1 MKAAGKKSR
10 RRLGRLGKTVRNLS
24 LSALLLGLLWFNSGF
39 SAWTAGGA
47 LDRAE
52 RRQLLPPGTVQYQE
66 MGDRNR
72 VLVTGEGYAYTG
84 IVQRTRLWYS
94 ASILE
99 LISLEGEPR
108 LLTWGFSGMIDDR
121 GQETLPVF
129 CLDPP
134 EGTARAEMTLTGDY
148 VHTVGEYQGDD
159 QHEAGQKGDGAQGQ
173 RQPHQKGVP
182 GAEAPQKGGQTAA
195 ALHLK
200 LAVGP
205 LGQPAQHGQKA
216 APDRQTQR
224 VGVQPLGPPGHPLS
238 GGLLPGGRRPHREH
252 PGGLGRRGLG
262 GR

>member
-148 VHTVGEYQGDD
+148 VHTVGEYQGDVEHILERREETLTFYG
-159 QHEAGQKGDGAQGQ
+159 QGEALDEDLV
-173 RQPHQKGVP
+173 RLDFT
-182 GAEAPQKGGQTAA
+182 AEDEEQQDVLSGL
-195 ALHLK
+195 LH
-200 LAVGP
+200 GSGE
-205 LGQPAQHGQKA
+205 LGQITDGQSSHWVPQA
-216 APDRQTQR
+216 TRYQVDFYRAD
-224 VGVQPLGPPGHPLS
+224 
-238 GGLLPGGRRPHREH
+238 GGLIGSIQGDWDGGA
-252 PGGLGRRGLG
+252 
-262 GR
+262 

>member
-129 CLDPP
+129 CLAPP

-148 VHTVGEYQGDD
+148 VHTVGEYQGDVEHILERREETLTFHG
-159 QHEAGQKGDGAQGQ
+159 QGEALDENLVRLDFTVEDEEQQDVLSGL
-173 RQPHQKGVP
+173 
-182 GAEAPQKGGQTAA
+182 
-195 ALHLK
+195 LH
-200 LAVGP
+200 GSGE
-205 LGQPAQHGQKA
+205 LGQITDGQSSHWVPQA
-216 APDRQTQR
+216 TRYQVDFYRAD
-224 VGVQPLGPPGHPLS
+224 
-238 GGLLPGGRRPHREH
+238 GGLIGSIQGDWDGGA
-252 PGGLGRRGLG
+252 
-262 GR
+262 

>member
-108 LLTWGFSGMIDDR
+108 LPTWGFSGMIDDR

-148 VHTVGEYQGDD
+148 VHTVGEYQGDVEHILERREETLTFHG
-159 QHEAGQKGDGAQGQ
+159 QGEALDENLVRLDFTVEDEEQQDVLSGL
-173 RQPHQKGVP
+173 
-182 GAEAPQKGGQTAA
+182 
-195 ALHLK
+195 LH
-200 LAVGP
+200 GSGE
-205 LGQPAQHGQKA
+205 LGQITDGQSSHWVPQA
-216 APDRQTQR
+216 TRYQVDFYRAD
-224 VGVQPLGPPGHPLS
+224 
-238 GGLLPGGRRPHREH
+238 GGLIGSIQGDWDGGA
-252 PGGLGRRGLG
+252 
-262 GR
+262 

>member
-134 EGTARAEMTLTGDY
+134 EGTARAEMILTGDY
-148 VHTVGEYQGDD
+148 VHTVGEYQGDVEHILERREETLTFHG
-159 QHEAGQKGDGAQGQ
+159 QGEALDENLVRLDFTVEDEEQQDVLSGL
-173 RQPHQKGVP
+173 
-182 GAEAPQKGGQTAA
+182 
-195 ALHLK
+195 LH
-200 LAVGP
+200 GSGE
-205 LGQPAQHGQKA
+205 LGQITDGQSSHWVPQA
-216 APDRQTQR
+216 TRYQVDFYRAD
-224 VGVQPLGPPGHPLS
+224 
-238 GGLLPGGRRPHREH
+238 GGLIGSIQGDWDGGA
-252 PGGLGRRGLG
+252 
-262 GR
+262 

>member
-1 MKAAGKKSR
+1 MKGARRKSR

-148 VHTVGEYQGDD
+148 VHTVGEYQGDVEHILERREETLTFHG
-159 QHEAGQKGDGAQGQ
+159 QGEALDENLVRLDFTVEDEEQQDVLSGL
-173 RQPHQKGVP
+173 
-182 GAEAPQKGGQTAA
+182 
-195 ALHLK
+195 LH
-200 LAVGP
+200 GSGE
-205 LGQPAQHGQKA
+205 LGQITDGQSSHWVPQA
-216 APDRQTQR
+216 TRYQVDFYRAD
-224 VGVQPLGPPGHPLS
+224 
-238 GGLLPGGRRPHREH
+238 GGLIGSIQGDWDGGA
-252 PGGLGRRGLG
+252 
-262 GR
+262 

>member
-129 CLDPP
+129 CLDPA

-148 VHTVGEYQGDD
+148 VHTVGEYQGDVEHILERREETLTFHG
-159 QHEAGQKGDGAQGQ
+159 QGEALDENLVRLDFTVEDEEQQDVLSGL
-173 RQPHQKGVP
+173 
-182 GAEAPQKGGQTAA
+182 
-195 ALHLK
+195 LH
-200 LAVGP
+200 GSGE
-205 LGQPAQHGQKA
+205 LGQITDGQSSHWVPQA
-216 APDRQTQR
+216 TRYQVDFYRAD
-224 VGVQPLGPPGHPLS
+224 
-238 GGLLPGGRRPHREH
+238 GGLIGSIQGDWDGGA
-252 PGGLGRRGLG
+252 
-262 GR
+262 

>member
-10 RRLGRLGKTVRNLS
+10 RRLGRLGKTVRTLS

-148 VHTVGEYQGDD
+148 VHTVGEYQGDVEHILERREETLTFHG
-159 QHEAGQKGDGAQGQ
+159 QGEALDENLVRLDFTVEDEEQQDVLSGL
-173 RQPHQKGVP
+173 
-182 GAEAPQKGGQTAA
+182 
-195 ALHLK
+195 LH
-200 LAVGP
+200 GSGE
-205 LGQPAQHGQKA
+205 LGQITDGQSSHWVPQA
-216 APDRQTQR
+216 TRYQVDFYRAD
-224 VGVQPLGPPGHPLS
+224 
-238 GGLLPGGRRPHREH
+238 GGLIGSIQGDWDGGA
-252 PGGLGRRGLG
+252 
-262 GR
+262 

>member
-148 VHTVGEYQGDD
+148 VHTVGEYQGDVEHILERREETLTFHG
-159 QHEAGQKGDGAQGQ
+159 QGEALDENLVRLDFTVEDEEQKDVLSGL
-173 RQPHQKGVP
+173 
-182 GAEAPQKGGQTAA
+182 
-195 ALHLK
+195 LH
-200 LAVGP
+200 GSGE
-205 LGQPAQHGQKA
+205 LGQITDEQSSHWVPQATRYQVDFYRA
-216 APDRQTQR
+216 D
-224 VGVQPLGPPGHPLS
+224 
-238 GGLLPGGRRPHREH
+238 GGLIGSIQGDWDGGA
-252 PGGLGRRGLG
+252 
-262 GR
+262 

>member
-10 RRLGRLGKTVRNLS
+10 RCLGRLGKTVRNLS

-148 VHTVGEYQGDD
+148 VHTVGEYQGDVEHILERREETLTFHG
-159 QHEAGQKGDGAQGQ
+159 QGEALDENLVRLDFTVEDEEQQDVLSGL
-173 RQPHQKGVP
+173 
-182 GAEAPQKGGQTAA
+182 
-195 ALHLK
+195 LH
-200 LAVGP
+200 GSGE
-205 LGQPAQHGQKA
+205 LGQITDGQSSHWVPQA
-216 APDRQTQR
+216 TRYQVDFYRAD
-224 VGVQPLGPPGHPLS
+224 
-238 GGLLPGGRRPHREH
+238 GGLIGSIQGDWDGGA
-252 PGGLGRRGLG
+252 
-262 GR
+262 

>member
-1 MKAAGKKSR
+1 MNTARRKSR

-52 RRQLLPPGTVQYQE
+52 RRRLLPPGTVQYQE
-66 MGDRNR
+66 AGDRNR
-72 VLVTGEGYAYTG
+72 VLVTGEGYAYIG

-108 LLTWGFSGMIDDR
+108 LLTWGFAGMIEDW

-134 EGTARAEMTLTGDY
+134 NGTARAEMTLTGDY
-148 VHTVGEYQGDD
+148 VHTVGEYQGDVE
-159 QHEAGQKGDGAQGQ
+159 HILERREETLTFCGRGEALDENLV
-173 RQPHQKGVP
+173 RLDFM
-182 GAEAPQKGGQTAA
+182 AEDEEQQDVLSGL
-195 ALHLK
+195 LH
-200 LAVGP
+200 GSGE
-205 LGQPAQHGQKA
+205 LGQITDGQSSHWVPKA
-216 APDRQTQR
+216 ARYQVDFYRAD
-224 VGVQPLGPPGHPLS
+224 
-238 GGLLPGGRRPHREH
+238 GGLIGSIQGDWDGGA
-252 PGGLGRRGLG
+252 
-262 GR
+262 

>member
-1 MKAAGKKSR
+1 MKGARRKLR

-66 MGDRNR
+66 AGDRNR

-148 VHTVGEYQGDD
+148 VHTVGEYQGDVEHILERREETLTFHG
-159 QHEAGQKGDGAQGQ
+159 QGEALDENLVRLDFTVEDEEQQDVLSGL
-173 RQPHQKGVP
+173 
-182 GAEAPQKGGQTAA
+182 
-195 ALHLK
+195 LH
-200 LAVGP
+200 GSGE
-205 LGQPAQHGQKA
+205 LGQITDGQSSHWVPQA
-216 APDRQTQR
+216 TRYQVDFDRAD
-224 VGVQPLGPPGHPLS
+224 
-238 GGLLPGGRRPHREH
+238 GGLIGSIQGDWDGGA
-252 PGGLGRRGLG
+252 
-262 GR
+262 

>member
-1 MKAAGKKSR
+1 MNTARRKSR

-148 VHTVGEYQGDD
+148 VHTVGEYQGDVEHILERREETLTFHG
-159 QHEAGQKGDGAQGQ
+159 QGEALDENLVRLDFTVEDEEQQDVLSGL
-173 RQPHQKGVP
+173 
-182 GAEAPQKGGQTAA
+182 
-195 ALHLK
+195 LH
-200 LAVGP
+200 GSGE
-205 LGQPAQHGQKA
+205 LGQITDGQSSHWVPQA
-216 APDRQTQR
+216 TRYQVDFYRAD
-224 VGVQPLGPPGHPLS
+224 
-238 GGLLPGGRRPHREH
+238 GGLIGSIQGDWDGGA
-252 PGGLGRRGLG
+252 
-262 GR
+262 

>member
-1 MKAAGKKSR
+1 MKTVRRKSR

-66 MGDRNR
+66 VGDRNR

-94 ASILE
+94 AFILE

-148 VHTVGEYQGDD
+148 VHTVGEYQGDVE
-159 QHEAGQKGDGAQGQ
+159 HILELREETLTFCGRG
-173 RQPHQKGVP
+173 
-182 GAEAPQKGGQTAA
+182 A
-195 ALHLK
+195 ALNENLVRLDFTAEDEEQQDVLSGLLH
-200 LAVGP
+200 GSGE
-205 LGQPAQHGQKA
+205 LGQITDGQSSHWVPKA
-216 APDRQTQR
+216 ARYQVDFYRAD
-224 VGVQPLGPPGHPLS
+224 
-238 GGLLPGGRRPHREH
+238 GGLIGSIQGDWDS
-252 PGGLGRRGLG
+252 GA
-262 GR
+262 

>member
-134 EGTARAEMTLTGDY
+134 NGTARAEMTLTGDY
-148 VHTVGEYQGDD
+148 VHTVGEYQGDVEHILERREETLTFHG
-159 QHEAGQKGDGAQGQ
+159 QGEALDENLVRLDFTVEDEEQQDVLSGL
-173 RQPHQKGVP
+173 
-182 GAEAPQKGGQTAA
+182 
-195 ALHLK
+195 LH
-200 LAVGP
+200 GSGE
-205 LGQPAQHGQKA
+205 LGQITDGQSSHWVPQA
-216 APDRQTQR
+216 TRYQVDFYRAD
-224 VGVQPLGPPGHPLS
+224 
-238 GGLLPGGRRPHREH
+238 GGLIGRIPGDWD
-252 PGGLGRRGLG
+252 GGA
-262 GR
+262 

>member
-148 VHTVGEYQGDD
+148 VHTVGEYQGDVEHILERREETLTFHG
-159 QHEAGQKGDGAQGQ
+159 QGEALDENLVRLDFTVEDEEQQDVLSGL
-173 RQPHQKGVP
+173 
-182 GAEAPQKGGQTAA
+182 
-195 ALHLK
+195 LH
-200 LAVGP
+200 GSGE
-205 LGQPAQHGQKA
+205 LGQITDGQSSHWVPQA
-216 APDRQTQR
+216 TRYQVDFYRAD
-224 VGVQPLGPPGHPLS
+224 
-238 GGLLPGGRRPHREH
+238 GGLIGSVQGDWDGGA
-252 PGGLGRRGLG
+252 
-262 GR
+262 

>member
-148 VHTVGEYQGDD
+148 VHTVGEYQGDVEHILERREETLTFHG
-159 QHEAGQKGDGAQGQ
+159 QGEALDENLV
-173 RQPHQKGVP
+173 RLDFT
-182 GAEAPQKGGQTAA
+182 AEDEEQQDVLSGL
-195 ALHLK
+195 LH
-200 LAVGP
+200 GSGE
-205 LGQPAQHGQKA
+205 LGQITDGQSSHWVPQA
-216 APDRQTQR
+216 TRYQVDFYRAD
-224 VGVQPLGPPGHPLS
+224 
-238 GGLLPGGRRPHREH
+238 GGLIGSIQGDWDGGA
-252 PGGLGRRGLG
+252 
-262 GR
+262 

>member
-1 MKAAGKKSR
+1 MNTARRKSR

-72 VLVTGEGYAYTG
+72 GLVTGEGYAYTG

-99 LISLEGEPR
+99 LISLGGEPR

-148 VHTVGEYQGDD
+148 VHTVGEYQGDVEHILERREETLTFHG
-159 QHEAGQKGDGAQGQ
+159 QGEALDENLVRLDFTVEDEEQQDVLSGL
-173 RQPHQKGVP
+173 
-182 GAEAPQKGGQTAA
+182 
-195 ALHLK
+195 LH
-200 LAVGP
+200 GSGE
-205 LGQPAQHGQKA
+205 LGQITDGQSSHWVPQA
-216 APDRQTQR
+216 TRYQVDFYRAD
-224 VGVQPLGPPGHPLS
+224 
-238 GGLLPGGRRPHREH
+238 GGLIGSIQGDWDGGA
-252 PGGLGRRGLG
+252 
-262 GR
+262 

>member
-108 LLTWGFSGMIDDR
+108 LLTWGVSGMIDGRD
-121 GQETLPVF
+121 QETLPVF

-134 EGTARAEMTLTGDY
+134 NGTARAEMTLTGDY
-148 VHTVGEYQGDD
+148 VHTVGEYQGDVEHILERREETLTFYG
-159 QHEAGQKGDGAQGQ
+159 QGEALDEDLV
-173 RQPHQKGVP
+173 RLDFT
-182 GAEAPQKGGQTAA
+182 AEDEEQQDVLSGL
-195 ALHLK
+195 LH
-200 LAVGP
+200 GSGE
-205 LGQPAQHGQKA
+205 LGQITDGQSSHWVPQA
-216 APDRQTQR
+216 TRYQVDFYRAD
-224 VGVQPLGPPGHPLS
+224 
-238 GGLLPGGRRPHREH
+238 GGLIGSIQGDWDGGA
-252 PGGLGRRGLG
+252 
-262 GR
+262 

>member
-1 MKAAGKKSR
+1 MNTARRKSR

-52 RRQLLPPGTVQYQE
+52 RRRLLPPGTVQYQE
-66 MGDRNR
+66 AGDRNR
-72 VLVTGEGYAYTG
+72 VLVTGEGYAYIG

-108 LLTWGFSGMIDDR
+108 LLTWGFAGMIEDW

-134 EGTARAEMTLTGDY
+134 NGTARAEMTLTGDY
-148 VHTVGEYQGDD
+148 VHTVGEYQGDVE
-159 QHEAGQKGDGAQGQ
+159 HILE
-173 RQPHQKGVP
+173 RR
-182 GAEAPQKGGQTAA
+182 EET
-195 ALHLK
+195 LTF
-200 LAVGP
+200 
-205 LGQPAQHGQKA
+205 HGQGEALDKNLVRL
-216 APDRQTQR
+216 DFT
-224 VGVQPLGPPGHPLS
+224 V
-238 GGLLPGGRRPHREH
+238 ED
-252 PGGLGRRGLG
+252 
-262 GR
+262 

>member
-47 LDRAE
+47 LNRAE

-148 VHTVGEYQGDD
+148 VHTVGEYQGDVEHILERREETLTFHG
-159 QHEAGQKGDGAQGQ
+159 QGEALDKNLVRLDFTVEDEEQQDVLSGL
-173 RQPHQKGVP
+173 
-182 GAEAPQKGGQTAA
+182 
-195 ALHLK
+195 LH
-200 LAVGP
+200 GSGE
-205 LGQPAQHGQKA
+205 LGQITDGQSSHWVPQA
-216 APDRQTQR
+216 TRYQVDFYRAD
-224 VGVQPLGPPGHPLS
+224 
-238 GGLLPGGRRPHREH
+238 GGLIGSIQGDWDGGA
-252 PGGLGRRGLG
+252 
-262 GR
+262 

>member
-148 VHTVGEYQGDD
+148 VHTVGEYQGDVEHILERREETLTFHG
-159 QHEAGQKGDGAQGQ
+159 QGEALDENLVRLDFTVEDEEQQEVLSGL
-173 RQPHQKGVP
+173 
-182 GAEAPQKGGQTAA
+182 
-195 ALHLK
+195 LH
-200 LAVGP
+200 GSGE
-205 LGQPAQHGQKA
+205 LGQITDGQSSHWVPQA
-216 APDRQTQR
+216 TRYQVDFYRAD
-224 VGVQPLGPPGHPLS
+224 
-238 GGLLPGGRRPHREH
+238 GGLIGSIQGDWDGGA
-252 PGGLGRRGLG
+252 
-262 GR
+262 

>member
-134 EGTARAEMTLTGDY
+134 EGTARAERTLTGDY
-148 VHTVGEYQGDD
+148 VHTVGEYQGDVEHILERREETLTVHG
-159 QHEAGQKGDGAQGQ
+159 QGEALDENLVRLDFTVEDEEQQDVLSGL
-173 RQPHQKGVP
+173 
-182 GAEAPQKGGQTAA
+182 
-195 ALHLK
+195 LH
-200 LAVGP
+200 GSGE
-205 LGQPAQHGQKA
+205 LGQITDGQSSHWVPQA
-216 APDRQTQR
+216 TRYQVDFYRAD
-224 VGVQPLGPPGHPLS
+224 
-238 GGLLPGGRRPHREH
+238 GGLIGSIQGDWDGGA
-252 PGGLGRRGLG
+252 
-262 GR
+262 

>member
-148 VHTVGEYQGDD
+148 VHTVGEYQGDVE
-159 QHEAGQKGDGAQGQ
+159 HILERREETLTFCGRGEALDENLV
-173 RQPHQKGVP
+173 RLDFT
-182 GAEAPQKGGQTAA
+182 AEDEEQQDVLSGL
-195 ALHLK
+195 LH
-200 LAVGP
+200 GSGE
-205 LGQPAQHGQKA
+205 LGQITDGQSSHWVPQA
-216 APDRQTQR
+216 TRYQVDFYRAD
-224 VGVQPLGPPGHPLS
+224 
-238 GGLLPGGRRPHREH
+238 GGLIGSIQGDWDGGA
-252 PGGLGRRGLG
+252 
-262 GR
+262 

>member
-148 VHTVGEYQGDD
+148 VHTVGEYQGDVEHILERREETLTFHG
-159 QHEAGQKGDGAQGQ
+159 QGEALDENLVRLDFTVEDEEQQDVLSGLLYGSG
-173 RQPHQKGVP
+173 
-182 GAEAPQKGGQTAA
+182 E
-195 ALHLK
+195 
-200 LAVGP
+200 
-205 LGQPAQHGQKA
+205 LGQITDGQSSHWVPQA
-216 APDRQTQR
+216 TRYQVDFYRAD
-224 VGVQPLGPPGHPLS
+224 
-238 GGLLPGGRRPHREH
+238 GGLIGSIQGDWDGGA
-252 PGGLGRRGLG
+252 
-262 GR
+262 

>member
-108 LLTWGFSGMIDDR
+108 LLTWGFSGMIDGRD
-121 GQETLPVF
+121 QETLPVF
-129 CLDPP
+129 CLAPP
-134 EGTARAEMTLTGDY
+134 EGTARAEMALTGDY
-148 VHTVGEYQGDD
+148 VHTVGEYQGDVEHILERREETLTFYG
-159 QHEAGQKGDGAQGQ
+159 QGEALDENLVRLDFTVEDEEQQDVLSGL
-173 RQPHQKGVP
+173 
-182 GAEAPQKGGQTAA
+182 
-195 ALHLK
+195 LH
-200 LAVGP
+200 GSGE
-205 LGQPAQHGQKA
+205 LGQITDGQSSHWVPQA
-216 APDRQTQR
+216 TRYQVDFYRAD
-224 VGVQPLGPPGHPLS
+224 
-238 GGLLPGGRRPHREH
+238 GGLIGSIQGDWDGGA
-252 PGGLGRRGLG
+252 
-262 GR
+262 

>member
-1 MKAAGKKSR
+1 MNTARRKSR

-47 LDRAE
+47 LNRAE

-108 LLTWGFSGMIDDR
+108 LLTWGFAGMIEDW

-134 EGTARAEMTLTGDY
+134 NGTARAEMTLTGDY
-148 VHTVGEYQGDD
+148 VHTVGEYQGDVEHILERREETLTFHG
-159 QHEAGQKGDGAQGQ
+159 QGEALDENLVRLDFTVEDEEQQDVLSGL
-173 RQPHQKGVP
+173 
-182 GAEAPQKGGQTAA
+182 
-195 ALHLK
+195 LH
-200 LAVGP
+200 GSGE
-205 LGQPAQHGQKA
+205 LGQITDGQSSHWVPQA
-216 APDRQTQR
+216 TRYQVDFYRAD
-224 VGVQPLGPPGHPLS
+224 
-238 GGLLPGGRRPHREH
+238 GGLIGSIQGDWDGGA
-252 PGGLGRRGLG
+252 
-262 GR
+262 

>member
-10 RRLGRLGKTVRNLS
+10 RRLGRLGKTVRNLP
-24 LSALLLGLLWFNSGF
+24 LSALLRGLLWSNSGF

-148 VHTVGEYQGDD
+148 VHTVGEYQGDVEHILERREETLTFHG
-159 QHEAGQKGDGAQGQ
+159 QGEALDENLVRLDFTVEDEEQQDVLSGL
-173 RQPHQKGVP
+173 
-182 GAEAPQKGGQTAA
+182 
-195 ALHLK
+195 LH
-200 LAVGP
+200 GSGE
-205 LGQPAQHGQKA
+205 LGQITDGQSSHWVPQA
-216 APDRQTQR
+216 TRYQVDFYRAD
-224 VGVQPLGPPGHPLS
+224 
-238 GGLLPGGRRPHREH
+238 GGLIGSIQGDWDGGA
-252 PGGLGRRGLG
+252 
-262 GR
+262 

>member
-148 VHTVGEYQGDD
+148 VHTVGKYQGDVEHILERREETLTFHG
-159 QHEAGQKGDGAQGQ
+159 QGEALDENLVRLDFTVEDEEQQDVLSGL
-173 RQPHQKGVP
+173 
-182 GAEAPQKGGQTAA
+182 
-195 ALHLK
+195 LH
-200 LAVGP
+200 GSGE
-205 LGQPAQHGQKA
+205 LGQITDGQSSHWVPQA
-216 APDRQTQR
+216 TRYQVDFYRAD
-224 VGVQPLGPPGHPLS
+224 
-238 GGLLPGGRRPHREH
+238 GGLIGSIQGDWDGGA
-252 PGGLGRRGLG
+252 
-262 GR
+262 

>member
-1 MKAAGKKSR
+1 MKGARRKSR

-66 MGDRNR
+66 AGDRNR

-148 VHTVGEYQGDD
+148 VHTVGEYQGDVEHILERREETLTFHG
-159 QHEAGQKGDGAQGQ
+159 QGEALDENLVRLDFTVEDEEQQDVLSGL
-173 RQPHQKGVP
+173 
-182 GAEAPQKGGQTAA
+182 
-195 ALHLK
+195 LH
-200 LAVGP
+200 GSGE
-205 LGQPAQHGQKA
+205 LGQITDGQSSHWVPQA
-216 APDRQTQR
+216 TRYQVDFYRAD
-224 VGVQPLGPPGHPLS
+224 
-238 GGLLPGGRRPHREH
+238 GGLIGSIQGDWDGGA
-252 PGGLGRRGLG
+252 
-262 GR
+262 

>member
-148 VHTVGEYQGDD
+148 VHTVGEYQGDVEHILERREETLTFHG
-159 QHEAGQKGDGAQGQ
+159 QGEALDENLVRLDFTVEDEEQQDVLSGL
-173 RQPHQKGVP
+173 
-182 GAEAPQKGGQTAA
+182 
-195 ALHLK
+195 LH
-200 LAVGP
+200 GSGE
-205 LGQPAQHGQKA
+205 LGQITDGQSSHWVPQA
-216 APDRQTQR
+216 TRYQVDFYRAD
-224 VGVQPLGPPGHPLS
+224 
-238 GGLLPGGRRPHREH
+238 GGLIGSIQGDWDGGA
-252 PGGLGRRGLG
+252 
-262 GR
+262 

>member
-1 MKAAGKKSR
+1 MKTARRKSR

-148 VHTVGEYQGDD
+148 VHTVGEYQGDVEHILERREETLTFHG
-159 QHEAGQKGDGAQGQ
+159 QGEALDENLVRLDFTVEDEEQQDVLSGL
-173 RQPHQKGVP
+173 
-182 GAEAPQKGGQTAA
+182 
-195 ALHLK
+195 LH
-200 LAVGP
+200 GSGE
-205 LGQPAQHGQKA
+205 LGQITDGQSSHWVPQA
-216 APDRQTQR
+216 TRYQVDFYRAD
-224 VGVQPLGPPGHPLS
+224 
-238 GGLLPGGRRPHREH
+238 GGLIGSIQGDWDGGA
-252 PGGLGRRGLG
+252 
-262 GR
+262 

>member
-148 VHTVGEYQGDD
+148 VHTVGEYQGDVEHILERREETLTFHG
-159 QHEAGQKGDGAQGQ
+159 QGEALDENLVRLDFTVEDEEQQDVLSGL
-173 RQPHQKGVP
+173 
-182 GAEAPQKGGQTAA
+182 
-195 ALHLK
+195 LH
-200 LAVGP
+200 GSGE
-205 LGQPAQHGQKA
+205 LGQLTDGQSSHWVPQA
-216 APDRQTQR
+216 TRYQVDFYRAD
-224 VGVQPLGPPGHPLS
+224 
-238 GGLLPGGRRPHREH
+238 GGLIGSIQGDWDGGA
-252 PGGLGRRGLG
+252 
-262 GR
+262 

>member
-148 VHTVGEYQGDD
+148 VHTVGEYQGDVEHILERREETLTFYG
-159 QHEAGQKGDGAQGQ
+159 QGEALDEDLVRLDFTVEDEEQQDVLSGL
-173 RQPHQKGVP
+173 
-182 GAEAPQKGGQTAA
+182 
-195 ALHLK
+195 LH
-200 LAVGP
+200 GSGE
-205 LGQPAQHGQKA
+205 LGQITDGQSSHWVPQA
-216 APDRQTQR
+216 TRYQVDFYRAD
-224 VGVQPLGPPGHPLS
+224 
-238 GGLLPGGRRPHREH
+238 GGLIGSIQGDWDGGA
-252 PGGLGRRGLG
+252 
-262 GR
+262 

>member
-108 LLTWGFSGMIDDR
+108 LLTWGVSGMIDGRD
-121 GQETLPVF
+121 QETLPVF
-129 CLDPP
+129 CLAPP
-134 EGTARAEMTLTGDY
+134 EGTARAEMALTGDY
-148 VHTVGEYQGDD
+148 VHTVGEYQGDVE
-159 QHEAGQKGDGAQGQ
+159 HILERREETLTFCGRGEALDENLV
-173 RQPHQKGVP
+173 RLDF
-182 GAEAPQKGGQTAA
+182 TAKDEEQQDVLSGL
-195 ALHLK
+195 LH
-200 LAVGP
+200 GSGE
-205 LGQPAQHGQKA
+205 LGQITDGQSSHWVPQA
-216 APDRQTQR
+216 TRYQVDFYRAD
-224 VGVQPLGPPGHPLS
+224 
-238 GGLLPGGRRPHREH
+238 GGLIGSIQGDWDGGA
-252 PGGLGRRGLG
+252 
-262 GR
+262 

>member
-108 LLTWGFSGMIDDR
+108 LLTWGFAGMVEDW

-134 EGTARAEMTLTGDY
+134 NGTARAEMTLT
-148 VHTVGEYQGDD
+148 
-159 QHEAGQKGDGAQGQ
+159 
-173 RQPHQKGVP
+173 
-182 GAEAPQKGGQTAA
+182 
-195 ALHLK
+195 
-200 LAVGP
+200 
-205 LGQPAQHGQKA
+205 
-216 APDRQTQR
+216 
-224 VGVQPLGPPGHPLS
+224 QPLPEGMME
-238 GGLLPGGRRPHREH
+238 LLG
-252 PGGLGRRGLG
+252 
-262 GR
+262 

>member
-148 VHTVGEYQGDD
+148 VHTVGEYQGDVE
-159 QHEAGQKGDGAQGQ
+159 HILERREETLTFCGRGEALDENLV
-173 RQPHQKGVP
+173 RLDFT
-182 GAEAPQKGGQTAA
+182 AEDEEQQDVLSGL
-195 ALHLK
+195 LH
-200 LAVGP
+200 GSGE
-205 LGQPAQHGQKA
+205 LGQITDGQSSHWVPQA
-216 APDRQTQR
+216 TRYQVDFYRAD
-224 VGVQPLGPPGHPLS
+224 
-238 GGLLPGGRRPHREH
+238 GGLIGSMQGDWDGGA
-252 PGGLGRRGLG
+252 
-262 GR
+262 

>member
-1 MKAAGKKSR
+1 MKAAGKKS

-148 VHTVGEYQGDD
+148 VHTVGEYQGDVEHILERREETLTFHG
-159 QHEAGQKGDGAQGQ
+159 QGEALDENLVRLDFTVEDEEQQDVLSGL
-173 RQPHQKGVP
+173 
-182 GAEAPQKGGQTAA
+182 
-195 ALHLK
+195 LH
-200 LAVGP
+200 GSGE
-205 LGQPAQHGQKA
+205 LGQITDGQSSHWVPQA
-216 APDRQTQR
+216 TRYQVDFYRAD
-224 VGVQPLGPPGHPLS
+224 
-238 GGLLPGGRRPHREH
+238 GGLIGSIQGDWDGGA
-252 PGGLGRRGLG
+252 
-262 GR
+262 

>member
-148 VHTVGEYQGDD
+148 VHTVGEYQGDVE
-159 QHEAGQKGDGAQGQ
+159 QILERREETLTFHGQGEALDENLVRLDFTVEDEEQQDVLSGL
-173 RQPHQKGVP
+173 
-182 GAEAPQKGGQTAA
+182 
-195 ALHLK
+195 LH
-200 LAVGP
+200 GSGE
-205 LGQPAQHGQKA
+205 LGQITDGQSSHWVPQA
-216 APDRQTQR
+216 TRYQVDFYRAD
-224 VGVQPLGPPGHPLS
+224 
-238 GGLLPGGRRPHREH
+238 GGLIGSIQGDWDGGA
-252 PGGLGRRGLG
+252 
-262 GR
+262 